1 MKLKAFGVILVIA
14 AFTAVIAGCVAPTP
28 VAPSVASTTSDQAA
42 AGQSI
47 LGNVVY
53 GSEPMA
59 GARVDLRLPDWN
71 ATQNPDS
78 TVASATAGTDGRYVI
93 ENPPVGDYSLV
104 AVWPDGEDSEGGW
117 PAVQISAGQVITDQ
131 MLRLMGRVDLLEPT
145 SGEQINTNTPTLR
158 WNPYADAAQ
167 YRVMIIDAGTTELVF
182 DLVMPDT
189 RLVAPPLPRERTY
202 TWVVS
207 AQDANGIDLAAAD
220 SIFTVAAPTTGQ
232 APGKPAMASL
242 P

>member
-42 AGQSI
+42 AGLSI
-47 LGNVVY
+47 FGNVVY

-78 TVASATAGTDGRYVI
+78 TVASATVGADGRYVI
-93 ENPPVGDYSLV
+93 ENSPVGDYSLV

-117 PAVQISAGQVITDQ
+117 PAVQISAGRQMTAPSGSPANITQ
-131 MLRLMGRVDLLEPT
+131 PPVGARVSARSSSTSAAAGRLRRPLTR
-145 SGEQINTNTPTLR
+145 R
-158 WNPYADAAQ
+158 RRAQ
-167 YRVMIIDAGTTELVF
+167 RQ
-182 DLVMPDT
+182 P
-189 RLVAPPLPRERTY
+189 RSPLPRRRLY
-202 TWVVS
+202 PP
-207 AQDANGIDLAAAD
+207 AQP
-220 SIFTVAAPTTGQ
+220 SQAPTCPRTLPT
-232 APGKPAMASL
+232 APTQRAWL
-242 P
+242 R